1 MSCRCDKKDRTENCV
16 CDILRQ
22 IVEAQRDTV
31 DHECQIG
38 CEQSIQD
45 LLGDSS
51 APNNLDTVPVLLYC
65 GCEPFK
71 GFGVYNNSSRTLVAS
86 YYFRVK
92 SVDSDCCAVLEL
104 LRDPQE
110 SQQNFTDPTR
120 QKTANLQTTGIC
132 ITVDLDCFCHV
143 TCLPAV
149 NACGF

>member
-1 MSCRCDKKDRTENCV
+1 M
-16 CDILRQ
+16 
-22 IVEAQRDTV
+22 
-31 DHECQIG
+31 
-38 CEQSIQD
+38 
-45 LLGDSS
+45 
-51 APNNLDTVPVLLYC
+51 
-65 GCEPFK
+65 
-71 GFGVYNNSSRTLVAS
+71 GVNHSKALEFITTQAERVVAS